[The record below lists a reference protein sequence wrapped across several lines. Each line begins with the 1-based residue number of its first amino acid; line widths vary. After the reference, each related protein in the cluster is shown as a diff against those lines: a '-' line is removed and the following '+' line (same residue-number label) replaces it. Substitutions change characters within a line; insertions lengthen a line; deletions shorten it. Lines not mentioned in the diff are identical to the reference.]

1 MKHMIRQ
8 FSLAVLIGLCSA
20 VSMADVATVSK
31 NIKQQ
36 HPQLKLDNIQATEMK
51 GIYSASMDGQVVYLN
66 DDAQHILAGSMI
78 RLKDQHNLT
87 KDLLIQQNSVDWKK
101 LPLQDAI
108 KSVRG
113 TGKRQ
118 IAIFSDPNCP
128 YCKQFEVELK
138 KLDNITIYTFI
149 LPLKAQSV
157 APSKQVYCEK
167 NPALAWENLITKAQ
181 LPTSQTSCANPV
193 ERNMALAHRLGV
205 NGTPAIIFSNGF
217 KVMGAY
223 PAAQIEQIFKEFG
236 L

>member
-1 MKHMIRQ
+1 
-8 FSLAVLIGLCSA
+8 
-20 VSMADVATVSK
+20 MADVATVSK
-31 NIKQQ
+31 NVKQQ

-51 GIYSASMDGQVVYLN
+51 GVYSASMDGQVVYLN
-66 DDAQHILAGSMI
+66 EDAQHILAGSMI

-128 YCKQFEVELK
+128 YCKQLEAELK

-181 LPTSQTSCANPV
+181 LPTSQSSCANPV
-193 ERNMALAHRLGV
+193 ERNIVLAHRLGV

>member
-1 MKHMIRQ
+1 
-8 FSLAVLIGLCSA
+8 
-20 VSMADVATVSK
+20 MADVATVTK
-31 NIKQQ
+31 HLKQQ
-36 HPQLKLDNIQATEMK
+36 HPQLKLENIQATEMR
-51 GIYSASMDGQVVYLN
+51 GIYSATLDGQVVYLN
-66 DDAQHILAGSMI
+66 EDAQHILAGSMI

-101 LPLQDAI
+101 LPLQDAL

-128 YCKQFEVELK
+128 YCKQLEAELK
-138 KLDNITIYTFI
+138 KLNHITVYTFV

-157 APSKQVYCEK
+157 TPSKQIFCEK
-167 NPALAWENLITKAQ
+167 NPVQAWENLIGKAQ
-181 LPTSQTSCANPV
+181 QPNSKSSCANPI
-193 ERNMALAHRLGV
+193 ERNLSLAKSLGV
-205 NGTPAIIFSNGF
+205 QGTPAIIFSNGF

>member
-1 MKHMIRQ
+1 MIRQ

-20 VSMADVATVSK
+20 MSMADVATVSK
-31 NIKQQ
+31 NIKKQ

-128 YCKQFEVELK
+128 YCKQLEAELK

-193 ERNMALAHRLGV
+193 ERNMALAQRLGV

-223 PAAQIEQIFKEFG
+223 PAAQIEQIFKEFD

>member
-1 MKHMIRQ
+1 MIRQ
-8 FSLAVLIGLCSA
+8 FSLAVLMGLCSA
-20 VSMADVATVSK
+20 MSMADVATVSK
-31 NIKQQ
+31 NIKKQ

-128 YCKQFEVELK
+128 YCKQFEAELK

-193 ERNMALAHRLGV
+193 ERNMALAQRLGV

-223 PAAQIEQIFKEFG
+223 PAAQIEQIFKEFD

>member
-1 MKHMIRQ
+1 
-8 FSLAVLIGLCSA
+8 
-20 VSMADVATVSK
+20 MADVATVSK
-31 NIKQQ
+31 NVKQQ

-66 DDAQHILAGSMI
+66 EDAQHILAGSMI

-128 YCKQFEVELK
+128 YCKQLEAELK

-181 LPTSQTSCANPV
+181 LPTSQSSCANPV

>member
-1 MKHMIRQ
+1 MIRQ

-20 VSMADVATVSK
+20 MSMADVATVSK
-31 NIKQQ
+31 NIKKQ

-128 YCKQFEVELK
+128 YCKQLEAELK

-167 NPALAWENLITKAQ
+167 NPVLAWENLITKAQ

-193 ERNMALAHRLGV
+193 ERNMALAQRLGV

-223 PAAQIEQIFKEFG
+223 PAAQIEQIFKEFD

>member
-1 MKHMIRQ
+1 
-8 FSLAVLIGLCSA
+8 
-20 VSMADVATVSK
+20 MADVATVSK
-31 NIKQQ
+31 NVKQQ

-66 DDAQHILAGSMI
+66 EDAQHILAGSMI

-113 TGKRQ
+113 KGKRQ

-128 YCKQFEVELK
+128 YCKQLEAELK

-181 LPTSQTSCANPV
+181 LPTSQSSCANPV
-193 ERNMALAHRLGV
+193 ERNIVLAHRLGV

>member
-1 MKHMIRQ
+1 MKKALFIITTLL
-8 FSLAVLIGLCSA
+8 STWTSANIETVKTNLAQNYP
-20 VSMADVATVSK
+20 
-31 NIKQQ
+31 NIKIE
-36 HPQLKLDNIQATEMK
+36 NIQKTEMN
-51 GIYSASMDGQVVYLN
+51 GLYSGQYDQQVVYLN
-66 DDAQHILAGSMI
+66 EDAQHLFIGSMI
-78 RLKDQHNLT
+78 RLKDQKNLT
-87 KDLLIQQNSVDWKK
+87 KELVLSQNSVHFQK

-108 KSVRG
+108 KTVRG
-113 TGKRQ
+113 NGKRQ
-118 IAIFSDPNCP
+118 LAIFSDPNCP
-128 YCKQFEVELK
+128 YCKQLEAELK

-181 LPTSQTSCANPV
+181 LPKSQTSCANPV